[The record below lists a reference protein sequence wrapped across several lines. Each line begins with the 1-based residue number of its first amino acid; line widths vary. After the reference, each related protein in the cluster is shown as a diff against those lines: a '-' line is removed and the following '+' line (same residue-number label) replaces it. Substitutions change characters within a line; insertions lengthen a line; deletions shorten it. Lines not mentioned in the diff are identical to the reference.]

1 MHLIDNNPKHLLDL
15 YNSFEFNR
23 KLILNSH
30 DKSQKKDE
38 INYNKNKLLSTLL
51 NLDLNNYF
59 PNNILF
65 KLDRCTMS
73 QSLEGREPFL
83 DKKIISYSYYLQ
95 KNNENL
101 LTNKKILKDI
111 RNNLF
116 EGKYVNKKKEGFVMS
131 YKEVMNK
138 NTKKFLDNLFEK
150 KFLLDQGIFDYNIL
164 NKLYLKNNKSTADY
178 KTLYNII
185 CFQSWFK
192 RWM

>member
-1 MHLIDNNPKHLLDL
+1 M
-15 YNSFEFNR
+15 
-23 KLILNSH
+23 
-30 DKSQKKDE
+30 
-38 INYNKNKLLSTLL
+38 STLL

-65 KLDRCTMS
+65 KLDRSTMS

-101 LTNKKILKDI
+101 LTNKTILKDI

-131 YKEVMNK
+131 YKAVMNK
-138 NTKKFLDNLFEK
+138 NTKKFLDNFFEK

-164 NKLYLKNNKSTADY
+164 NKLYLKNYKSTADY

>member
-1 MHLIDNNPKHLLDL
+1 M
-15 YNSFEFNR
+15 
-23 KLILNSH
+23 
-30 DKSQKKDE
+30 
-38 INYNKNKLLSTLL
+38 
-51 NLDLNNYF
+51 F
-59 PNNILF
+59 PSRISPGVILF
-65 KLDRCTMS
+65 K
-73 QSLEGREPFL
+73 SLILIEPNSIL
-83 DKKIISYSYYLQ
+83 IKNGSKISWLSLQ

-101 LTNKKILKDI
+101 LTNKTILKDI
-111 RNNLF
+111 RNKLF

-131 YKEVMNK
+131 YKAVMNK